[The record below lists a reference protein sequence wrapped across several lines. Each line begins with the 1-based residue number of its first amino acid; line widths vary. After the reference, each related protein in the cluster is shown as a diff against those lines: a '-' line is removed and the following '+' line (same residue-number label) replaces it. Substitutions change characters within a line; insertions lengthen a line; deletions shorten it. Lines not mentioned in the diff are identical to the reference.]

1 MAMSGDPK
9 VRASDADRERT
20 VALLR
25 EHHAVGRLT
34 PEEFSERVDKAFAA
48 KTLGDLE
55 VLLADLPAIDLYQ
68 LPAAGIRPAP
78 PGGLRRRGGPGLNRR
93 GDSAFFPDRPTG
105 WITWMAA
112 TSLLL
117 LVWFGVGF
125 ASGGVGWLP
134 WFLLIVIPWALA
146 IARRPPDHP

>member
-1 MAMSGDPK
+1 MAMSGDPR

-48 KTLGDLE
+48 RTIGDLE
-55 VLLADLPAIDLYQ
+55 ELLADLPAIDLYQ

-78 PGGLRRRGGPGLNRR
+78 RGVVRRRGGPGLNRR
-93 GDSAFFPDRPTG
+93 SDGATFPPQIETWLTWTAASA
-105 WITWMAA
+105 
-112 TSLLL
+112 LL
-117 LVWFGVGF
+117 LVIWLGVGI
-125 ASGGVGWLP
+125 AAGGAAWLP
-134 WFLLIVIPWALA
+134 WFLLIVIPWALT
-146 IARRPPDHP
+146 IARRPPNPS